1 MKTQQLTKTRI
12 HLCISVAKIALFIF
26 TTLFFTVLT
35 APAQNTEQNAYARF
49 LNNGMEQMKAA
60 DYQRA
65 LNSFEQ
71 ARRYN
76 DSAAAAHLGLG
87 IAYFHLRDY
96 QHAERELNRTLEIN
110 PREVTAYQFLGEL
123 YYRKDDFDSAASYWE
138 KAVELD
144 PSASGLRARLE
155 RIRREH
161 KTEKD
166 FNQDVTTHFL
176 VKYEGREK
184 IEAGR
189 IVLRIL
195 EDAYSEV
202 GHALSYY
209 PDREMQV
216 ILYSDQ
222 QFQEVTDAPGW
233 SGGIYDG
240 KIRIPIGG
248 IEQKT
253 QGLTRILYHEY
264 THAVV
269 RAITPRVPTWL
280 NEGLAQYFEGREIDG
295 RQKEMLRRIAQTG
308 KLPPLSNLEGS
319 FMGLSGDQAVYAYLL
334 SLSSVRYMIDSF
346 GMYRVKDILEE
357 LAAGADTGKAI
368 SNGIML
374 SYEEFDTNWKRS
386 LE

>member
-1 MKTQQLTKTRI
+1 MKTHQLTKNRI
-12 HLCISVAKIALFIF
+12 HLCISVAKVAFFILM
-26 TTLFFTVLT
+26 TLFFTVFT
-35 APAQNTEQNAYARF
+35 APAQTNEQNAYARF
-49 LNNGMEQMKAA
+49 LNKGIEQIKAA
-60 DYQRA
+60 DYEAAR
-65 LNSFEQ
+65 NSFEQ

-87 IAYFHLRDY
+87 IAYFYLRNDQY
-96 QHAERELNRTLEIN
+96 AERELNRALEIN
-110 PREVTAYQFLGEL
+110 PREATAYQYLGEL
-123 YYRKDDFDSAASYWE
+123 YYRKDDLESAASYWE

-144 PSASGLRARLE
+144 PSASGPRARLE
-155 RIRREH
+155 RVRREH

-166 FNQDVTTHFL
+166 FNQDVTSHFL

-202 GHALSYY
+202 GRALSYY
-209 PDREMQV
+209 PDGEMQV

-233 SGGIYDG
+233 SSGIYDG

-253 QGLTRILYHEY
+253 SGLRRTLYHEY

-280 NEGLAQYFEGREIDG
+280 NEGLAQYFEGKEING
-295 RQKEMLRRIAQTG
+295 RQKEMLRRLAQAG

-319 FMGLSGDQAVYAYLL
+319 FMGLGGEQAVFAYLI

-368 SNGIML
+368 SNSIML
-374 SYEEFDTNWKRS
+374 SYEELDSNWKRS